1 MTWWSQTDL
10 LITWW
15 ILIALRFFWYH
26 LKGLLKGFLWPFR
39 LLKSVKYPWSY
50 GLNEVCDKFDQVW
63 KDAKV
68 PLLAWSCE
76 DFRAQPRWLFRK
88 NLMGFFIGLQSYLY
102 YNYSGCTLQSHNH
115 MSFPE
120 CSMIIWPCH
129 VIWLAKSLHYLYP
142 YSVVCFEVLCYDM
155 AKTAKLLFIFFFFF
169 FFFSF

>member
-120 CSMIIWPCH
+120 CSNHLTCHIIGLP
-129 VIWLAKSLHYLYP
+129 KSPAIYILTPLYDLRLWIRCLNAWETI
-142 YSVVCFEVLCYDM
+142 S
-155 AKTAKLLFIFFFFF
+155 LLGL
-169 FFFSF
+169 S